1 MGIMHSEY
9 RDRINH
15 WIRTL
20 KEDFYT
26 PVGTL
31 NWEVFKTMGAA
42 ELRGSRRRNVRESGT
57 GIYMGEDLRI
67 CVVSHH
73 TFTAGRNRG
82 KESCT
87 GLMSGRR
94 IHGVCEWSRV
104 WNIPG
109 GLGEAAP
116 SFPGG

>member
-31 NWEVFKTMGAA
+31 NWEVFKTMEQLSYEEAGA
-42 ELRGSRRRNVRESGT
+42 GT
-57 GIYMGEDLRI
+57 YE
-67 CVVSHH
+67 
-73 TFTAGRNRG
+73 
-82 KESCT
+82 
-87 GLMSGRR
+87 
-94 IHGVCEWSRV
+94 RV
-104 WNIPG
+104 EP
-109 GLGEAAP
+109 
-116 SFPGG
+116 

>member
-31 NWEVFKTMGAA
+31 KWEVFKTMEQLSYEEAGAGTYERVEPGYTWGKTYEYAWFRTTLSLPEEAAGKRVVLDLCPGGESTVFVNGAA
-42 ELRGSRRRNVRESGT
+42 FGT
-57 GIYMGEDLRI
+57 
-67 CVVSHH
+67 
-73 TFTAGRNRG
+73 
-82 KESCT
+82 
-87 GLMSGRR
+87 
-94 IHGVCEWSRV
+94 
-104 WNIPG
+104 
-109 GLGEAAP
+109 
-116 SFPGG
+116 

>member
-31 NWEVFKTMGAA
+31 NWEVFKTMEQLSYEEAGAGTYERVEPGYTWGGRLTNMRGFAPHFHCRKKPRERELYWTYVRA
-42 ELRGSRRRNVRESGT
+42 ENPRCL
-57 GIYMGEDLRI
+57 
-67 CVVSHH
+67 
-73 TFTAGRNRG
+73 
-82 KESCT
+82 
-87 GLMSGRR
+87 
-94 IHGVCEWSRV
+94 
-104 WNIPG
+104 
-109 GLGEAAP
+109 
-116 SFPGG
+116 

>member
-31 NWEVFKTMGAA
+31 NWEVFKTM
-42 ELRGSRRRNVRESGT
+42 E
-57 GIYMGEDLRI
+57 
-67 CVVSHH
+67 
-73 TFTAGRNRG
+73 
-82 KESCT
+82 
-87 GLMSGRR
+87 
-94 IHGVCEWSRV
+94 
-104 WNIPG
+104 
-109 GLGEAAP
+109 
-116 SFPGG
+116 